1 MKLFAKTLKVTAE
14 KVAEASINVACA
26 PLIIYQPKL
35 PKQMCIRDSLCRIFV
50 EHQL

>member
-14 KVAEASINVACA
+14 RVAEASINVACA

-35 PKQMCIRDSLCRIFV
+35 PKQLMKDKK
-50 EHQL
+50 EEK

>member
-26 PLIIYQPKL
+26 PFVIYQPKL
-35 PKQMCIRDSLCRIFV
+35 QKQMMK
-50 EHQL
+50 EKKEEK